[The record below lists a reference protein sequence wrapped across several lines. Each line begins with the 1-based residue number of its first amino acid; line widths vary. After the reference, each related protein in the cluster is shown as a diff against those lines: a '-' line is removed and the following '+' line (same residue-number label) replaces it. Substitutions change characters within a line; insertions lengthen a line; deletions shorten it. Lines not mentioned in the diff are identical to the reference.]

1 MIDYEEEHRKFMGTL
16 SSYEDTPACNP
27 ENSCE
32 IIQEFIDD
40 ETLVENEEYDE
51 IYRHLT
57 LELKDQKRLMVLK
70 TYLDDQLRDLQR
82 EMDTNIEAINDLSER
97 YLELYKK
104 KK

>member
-1 MIDYEEEHRKFMGTL
+1 METPELLDKMHTLSL
-16 SSYEDTPACNP
+16 SSYGDTPACNP

-32 IIQEFIDD
+32 IIQEFIND

-70 TYLDDQLRDLQR
+70 TYLDDQMRDLQR
-82 EMDTNIEAINDLSER
+82 ELDANIEAINDLNER
-97 YLELYKK
+97 YLELYRKK
-104 KK
+104 K

>member
-1 MIDYEEEHRKFMGTL
+1 MEDFEHL
-16 SSYEDTPACNP
+16 NDVPSCPP
-27 ENSCE
+27 EKGCD

-70 TYLDDQLRDLQR
+70 TYLDDQMRDLQR
-82 EMDTNIEAINDLSER
+82 EIDANIESIDALNQR
-97 YLELYKK
+97 YLELYRKK
-104 KK
+104 KDGSNKENYIY